1 MNRNK
6 SLFSLTYLPLLIR
19 LECQEKTRLPLFLG
33 STLHGIMGWTLKKY
47 SPESYSYLFE
57 NKRMGGGKQD
67 IVNPYFIEPPRSKTH
82 FEKGE
87 LLSFS
92 FVLVGNALHYA
103 EAVIDALHQSENF
116 GLGAQRTPFVLKDI
130 LQGAQFGYVYNEAR
144 LNKFALL
151 PENINTVSGHEHA
164 TWCSI
169 HLLTPL
175 RIRRNGKLVEDITF
189 PTIIRNITKRIE
201 MLTERY
207 GGYINT
213 ELANSSC
220 ELALSVNRTVSAL
233 HLSQM
238 HRFSNRKNESM
249 DWSGMLGALQ
259 FEGDLS
265 PFIPWIKAA
274 QVLHIGRNSTFGCGK
289 IDLIYL

>member
-1 MNRNK
+1 MNK
-6 SLFSLTYLPLLIR
+6 SPFALSYLPLLIR
-19 LECQEKTRLPLFLG
+19 LQCQKTTRLPLFLG
-33 STLHGIMGWTLKKY
+33 STMHGIMGWALKRY
-47 SPESYSYLFE
+47 SPEAYSYLFE
-57 NKRMGGGKQD
+57 NKRMSGGKQD
-67 IVNPYFIEPPRSKTH
+67 IVNPYFIEPPKSKSH

-87 LLSFS
+87 LLTFT
-92 FVLVGNALHYA
+92 FVLVGNAIHYA
-103 EAVIDALHQSENF
+103 DAVINALRQSRTF
-116 GLGAQRTPFVLKDI
+116 GLGAQRAPFILKDI
-130 LQGAQFGYVYNEAR
+130 LHGTQFENVYSEEG
-144 LNKFALL
+144 LNNLALK
-151 PENINTVSGHEHA
+151 PENIHFVSGHEHA
-164 TWCSI
+164 TWCSL

-207 GGYINT
+207 GGHINT
-213 ELANSSC
+213 ELATSSC
-220 ELALSVNRTVSAL
+220 EIAQSIDMTVSAL

-259 FEGDLS
+259 FEGELS
-265 PFIPWIKAA
+265 TFIPWLKAA

>member
-1 MNRNK
+1 MNK
-6 SLFSLTYLPLLIR
+6 SPFSLTYLPLLIR
-19 LECQEKTRLPLFLG
+19 LQCQQTTRLPLFLG
-33 STLHGIMGWTLKKY
+33 STMHGIMGWTLKKY
-47 SPESYSYLFE
+47 SPEAYSYLFE
-57 NKRMGGGKQD
+57 NKRVSGGKQD
-67 IVNPYFIEPPRSKTH
+67 IVNPYFIEPPRSKSH

-87 LLSFS
+87 LLSFT
-92 FVLVGNALHYA
+92 FVLVGNAIQYA
-103 EAVIDALHQSENF
+103 EVVIKALHQCKTF
-116 GLGAQRTPFVLKDI
+116 GLGAQRAPFILKDI
-130 LQGAQFGYVYNEAR
+130 LHGTQFGDVYSEEGFN
-144 LNKFALL
+144 NMALM
-151 PENINTVSGHEHA
+151 PENIDSLSRNEHA
-164 TWCSI
+164 TWCSL

-189 PTIIRNITKRIE
+189 PTIIRNITKRIG

-207 GGYINT
+207 GGHINN
-213 ELANSSC
+213 ELATTSC
-220 ELALSVNRTVSAL
+220 ELAQSINGTVSAL

-259 FEGDLS
+259 FEGELS
-265 PFIPWIKAA
+265 SFIPWLKAA

>member
-1 MNRNK
+1 MNK
-6 SLFSLTYLPLLIR
+6 SPFSLTYLPLLIR
-19 LECQEKTRLPLFLG
+19 LQCQQTTRLPLFLG
-33 STLHGIMGWTLKKY
+33 STMHGIMGWTLKKY
-47 SPESYSYLFE
+47 SPEAYSYLFE
-57 NKRMGGGKQD
+57 NKRVSGGKQD
-67 IVNPYFIEPPRSKTH
+67 IVNPYFIEPPRSKTL

-87 LLSFS
+87 LLSFT
-92 FVLVGNALHYA
+92 FVLVGNAIHYA
-103 EAVIDALHQSENF
+103 EAVINALCQSKTF
-116 GLGAQRTPFVLKDI
+116 GIGAQRAPFILKDI
-130 LQGAQFGYVYNEAR
+130 LHGSQFGTVYCEQGITN
-144 LNKFALL
+144 LQLM
-151 PENINTVSGHEHA
+151 PENIHLVTGHEHA
-164 TWCSI
+164 TWCSL

-189 PTIIRNITKRIE
+189 PTIIRNITKRIG

-213 ELANSSC
+213 ELATTSC
-220 ELALSVNRTVSAL
+220 ELAQSIDRTVSAL
-233 HLSQM
+233 HMSQM

-259 FEGDLS
+259 FSGELS
-265 PFIPWIKAA
+265 TFIPWLKAA